1 MKNLSPLAKL
11 AVTAVFI
18 FTTVSFPK
26 YDVTGLIPF
35 FLYPVIMFRLADT
48 SFSRCF
54 KVTAFVLPLIL
65 MTGIINPFIDKTPFD
80 VAGLFIV
87 RGGVVSLITLL
98 MKGILCLSAS
108 YVFAETTKV
117 DELCGTLRRI
127 HVPKLIVTVF
137 LLTWRYIFVMKNE
150 VAVMLE
156 AYHLRAPDQKG
167 IHYSA
172 WGSFLGQLFLRS
184 FDRADELYSAMILR
198 GYNGNYFYACC
209 RGKHSAF
216 KSWAFFL
223 SVAGLILLF
232 RFFNV
237 PEILGTIITHLAG
250 AAIYDIV
257 F

>member
-26 YDVTGLIPF
+26 YNVTGLIPF
-35 FLYPVIMFRLADT
+35 FLYPVILFRLADT
-48 SFSRCF
+48 NFFRCL
-54 KVTAFVLPLIL
+54 KATAFVLPLIL

-80 VAGLFIV
+80 IAGLFVV
-87 RGGVVSLITLL
+87 RAGVISLITLL
-98 MKGILCLSAS
+98 IKGMLCLSAS

-137 LLTWRYIFVMKNE
+137 LLTWRYIFVMKEE
-150 VAVMLE
+150 VSIMLE
-156 AYHLRAPDQKG
+156 AYHLRAPGQKG

-184 FDRADELYSAMILR
+184 FDRADELYQAMLLR
-198 GYNGNYFYACC
+198 GYNGNYFYACS
-209 RGKHSAF
+209 RGKYPALKNWIYFIAVSA
-216 KSWAFFL
+216 
-223 SVAGLILLF
+223 LILAF
-232 RFFNV
+232 RFFNI
-237 PEILGTIITHLAG
+237 PEIIGTLVTHLSG
-250 AAIYDIV
+250 V
-257 F
+257 

>member
-1 MKNLSPLAKL
+1 MKNISPLAKL

-26 YDVTGLIPF
+26 YDVTGLVPF
-35 FLYPVIMFRLADT
+35 FLYPVIMFRLADAT
-48 SFSRCF
+48 FGRCF
-54 KVTAFVLPLIL
+54 RETAFVLPLIL
-65 MTGIINPFIDKTPFD
+65 MTGIINPFIDITPFD
-80 VAGLFIV
+80 VAGLFTV
-87 RGGVVSLITLL
+87 RGGVVSLVTLL
-98 MKGILCLSAS
+98 LKGILCLSAS

-127 HVPKLIVTVF
+127 HVPKLMVTVF

-150 VAVMLE
+150 VSIMLD

-209 RGKHSAF
+209 RGKHSAV

-223 SVAGLILLF
+223 SLSGLILLF
-232 RFFNV
+232 RFFNI
-237 PEILGTIITHLAG
+237 PEILGTTITHFLG
-250 AAIYDIV
+250 AAIHDIV

>member
-1 MKNLSPLAKL
+1 MKNISPLAKL

-18 FTTVSFPK
+18 FTTVSFSK

-48 SFSRCF
+48 NFARCF
-54 KVTAFVLPLIL
+54 KATAFVLPLVV
-65 MTGIINPFIDKTPFD
+65 MTGIMNPFIDKTPFD
-80 VAGLFIV
+80 VSGFFTV
-87 RGGVVSLITLL
+87 RGGAVSLVTLL
-98 MKGILCLSAS
+98 MKGMLCLSAS
-108 YVFAETTKV
+108 YVFAETTKI

-127 HVPKLIVTVF
+127 HVPKLMVTVF

-150 VAVMLE
+150 VSIMLD

-209 RGKHSAF
+209 RGKHSVF

-237 PEILGTIITHLAG
+237 PEFIGTIFSRFFG
-250 AAIYDIV
+250 DAIHDIV